1 MVHLSEFIGEEV
13 NTKEVEEGNEDLVC
27 NPETV
32 PRLLIEFISVLVE
45 HVGPS
50 HEYCQVNAEWEKQH
64 FHGVF
69 PGEWPFKV
77 DDTLYTSV

>member
-45 HVGPS
+45 HVRPS